1 MKALLERGLMSLVN
15 LWFALLPRSRPSR
28 QTLLDCKI
36 ISHRGEHDNRRVLEN
51 TLAAFSVPAEAGCW
65 GLEFDVRWTKDLQPM
80 VVHDTD
86 TQRVFGI
93 DVVIAEVTLTELRQ
107 RIPEIP
113 TLQEVVDGF
122 GGRQHLMVE
131 LKCDELGHIE
141 ERAARLQEVFAA
153 LAPATDYHFLALQP
167 DLFELVEFAGNPACL
182 PVAELNVGEMSRVVM
197 ARGFGGVCGQYL
209 LLSGK
214 LIERHHRRGQ
224 QLGSGFAAS
233 RNGLY
238 RELNRGVDW
247 IFTNHALRLEAIRQ
261 QALRQ

>member
-1 MKALLERGLMSLVN
+1 
-15 LWFALLPRSRPSR
+15 
-28 QTLLDCKI
+28 
-36 ISHRGEHDNRRVLEN
+36 
-51 TLAAFSVPAEAGCW
+51 
-65 GLEFDVRWTKDLQPM
+65 
-80 VVHDTD
+80 
-86 TQRVFGI
+86 
-93 DVVIAEVTLTELRQ
+93 VVIAEVTLAELRQ
-107 RIPEIP
+107 CIPEIP
-113 TLQEVVDGF
+113 TLQEVVDRF

-131 LKCDELGHIE
+131 LKRDEQGAVA
-141 ERAARLQEVFAA
+141 ERAARLHDIFAA
-153 LAPATDYHFLALQP
+153 LVPASDYHFLALQP
-167 DLFELVEFAGNPACL
+167 ELFELVEFAGDPACL
-182 PVAELNVGEMSRVVM
+182 PVAELNVGEMSRVVL

-261 QALRQ
+261 QALRQQ